1 MHIIDRRLNPK
12 GKSLVNKQR
21 FIRRARTQ
29 IREAI
34 EEGVKKGKITDID
47 QQGRV
52 RIKGG
57 DRLAE
62 PAFRPDGKKGA
73 RSIVLPGNKEF
84 STGDQLKRPKSG
96 EDGAGSKAGDSGD
109 GEDGFQFT
117 LSRDEFL
124 EFFFDNLELPDFIK
138 RSLKKEKSFEMRRA
152 GYRRFGNPSALDLK
166 RTMRNSLS
174 RRIALKRP
182 GKRSIQTLEDEIAR
196 FKALSEK
203 TPDDEQELNA
213 LIAELHHAL
222 FLMKRIPFL
231 DPMDVRFRNFEKVE
245 RPVSQAVM
253 FCLMDVSG
261 SMSETL
267 KDLAKRFFLLLHMFL
282 KRQYQKVDIVFIRHT
297 TQASE
302 VDEET
307 FFYSRE
313 TGGTFVSTAMKEM
326 KRILDQRYPL
336 DDWNIY
342 AAQASDGENYESDNA
357 NCVRFLN
364 DDILPACQYY
374 AYIEVYDQSDQQIFN
389 INPSGST
396 LWRTYSAINGFDHK
410 FALKR
415 IGQPSDIYPVFRQLF
430 AKKLDAA

>member
-1 MHIIDRRLNPK
+1 MHNLNLL
-12 GKSLVNKQR
+12 GQSL
-21 FIRRARTQ
+21 
-29 IREAI
+29 
-34 EEGVKKGKITDID
+34 
-47 QQGRV
+47 
-52 RIKGG
+52 
-57 DRLAE
+57 
-62 PAFRPDGKKGA
+62 
-73 RSIVLPGNKEF
+73 
-84 STGDQLKRPKSG
+84 
-96 EDGAGSKAGDSGD
+96 
-109 GEDGFQFT
+109 
-117 LSRDEFL
+117 
-124 EFFFDNLELPDFIK
+124 
-138 RSLKKEKSFEMRRA
+138 
-152 GYRRFGNPSALDLK
+152 
-166 RTMRNSLS
+166 
-174 RRIALKRP
+174 
-182 GKRSIQTLEDEIAR
+182 
-196 FKALSEK
+196 
-203 TPDDEQELNA
+203 
-213 LIAELHHAL
+213 HA
-222 FLMKRIPFL
+222 
-231 DPMDVRFRNFEKVE
+231 
-245 RPVSQAVM
+245 Q
-253 FCLMDVSG
+253 
-261 SMSETL
+261 
-267 KDLAKRFFLLLHMFL
+267 FL

-396 LWRTYSAINGFDHK
+396 LWRTYSAINGFDQK